1 MKSRHALILIT
12 FLVLLDALTINCL
25 FAVIYFLRLL
35 KFTYPSGGF
44 NLLILI
50 NICYMI
56 SALIARLYTFSNV
69 QNSDTRYKKIIL
81 AFFFQIVIFIVVSK
95 LFSFKFSVT
104 EPLFYFFALELL
116 LLISIRLFVDIADRY
131 FLKMDLHKRKIAIIG
146 DDALGN
152 RLEKFFLQN
161 RLSISFAGSFRDLNE
176 VELVD
181 EQPVDKLHSSIKYAI
196 EHELDEVYST
206 VFPSQSRALDQVL
219 KLAEQ
224 HCVRIRFV
232 TSYLQYQRDLE
243 AFSKANYKLSRYYD
257 GIPILVNRMEPLTKL
272 RNRILKRGFD
282 IIFSLLVIVFLLSW
296 LFPLIVILILLES
309 KGNPIFK
316 QLRSGKD
323 NESFYCFK
331 FRSMRLN
338 EDSNTRQASKDDP
351 RVTKIG
357 SFIRKTSIDELPQF
371 FNVLFGQMSVVGPR
385 PHMVKHTEQYRY
397 TIDGYMTR
405 HFLKPGITGQAQV
418 NGFRGQTKE
427 ESQMLG
433 RVAHDISYMES
444 WSLLK
449 DVKIIFKTITNAVS
463 GEENAF

>member
-12 FLVLLDALTINCL
+12 LLVVLDALTINCL
-25 FAVIYFLRLL
+25 YAVIYFLGSSD
-35 KFTYPSGGF
+35 TAYPIGSS
-44 NLLILI
+44 NLLILV

-56 SALIARLYTFSNV
+56 SALISRTYTFSNV
-69 QNSDTRYKKIIL
+69 QKSHIRYKKIIL
-81 AFFFQIVIFIVVSK
+81 AFFLQIVLLIVFSNLISLEVSITK
-95 LFSFKFSVT
+95 
-104 EPLFYFFALELL
+104 PLFHFFILELL
-116 LLISIRLFVDIADRY
+116 LFISIRLVIYIADHY
-131 FLKMDLHKRKIAIIG
+131 FLKLDLHKRKIAIIG
-146 DDALGN
+146 DDELGY
-152 RLEKFFLQN
+152 RLEKFFLEN

-181 EQPVDKLHSSIKYAI
+181 EEPVDKLHSSIRYAI
-196 EHELDEVYST
+196 ENELDEVYST
-206 VFPSQSRALDQVL
+206 VFPAQSRALDQVL

-224 HCVRIRFV
+224 HCVRIRFI
-232 TSYLQYQRDLE
+232 TSYLQYQRDQE
-243 AFSKANYKLSRYYD
+243 AFNQANYKLSRYYD

-282 IIFSLLVIVFLLSW
+282 IVFSLSVIIFLLSW

-316 QLRSGKD
+316 QLRSGRD
-323 NESFYCFK
+323 NEPFYCFK
-331 FRSMRLN
+331 FRSMHLN

-371 FNVLFGQMSVVGPR
+371 FNVLFGEMSVVGPR

-397 TIDGYMTR
+397 TIDGYMIR

-433 RVAHDISYMES
+433 RVGHDISYMES

-449 DVKIIFKTITNAVS
+449 DIKIIFKTITNAMG